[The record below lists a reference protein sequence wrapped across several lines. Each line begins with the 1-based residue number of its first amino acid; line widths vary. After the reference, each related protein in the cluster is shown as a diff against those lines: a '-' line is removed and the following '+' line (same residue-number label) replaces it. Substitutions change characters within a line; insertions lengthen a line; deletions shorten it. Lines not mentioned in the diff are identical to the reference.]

1 MSDTDP
7 YPDLDAIQ
15 GDERGHAHLVPDDDL
30 SYTPCGALTRRG
42 DGPPC
47 RRAPAKGQKRC
58 RLHGGASPQA
68 IAKAERVAHQQK
80 LERDIER
87 ALAKFDIQPVTDPLT
102 ALQLLAGEVLE
113 WKRILLEK
121 VSNLETWRYS
131 TDFSEQIRGE
141 ILLYER
147 AIDRAVNVLGTIAR
161 LNIEER
167 LTAVTEAQA
176 ARLEGAMFDAFEI
189 VGIPITDPELR
200 ERVLVAFADNVIR
213 LPQAG

>member
-1 MSDTDP
+1 MDENGDIPDP
-7 YPDLDAIQ
+7 VVDLDAL
-15 GDERGHAHLVPDDDL
+15 GDDL
-30 SYTPCGALTRRG
+30 DYTPCGAKTRRG

-47 RRAPAKGQKRC
+47 RRRPAKYQKRC
-58 RLHGGASPQA
+58 KLHGGAAPRA
-68 IAKAERVAHQQK
+68 LAKAEREAHQAK
-80 LERDIER
+80 IEE
-87 ALAKFDIQPVTDPLT
+87 DIQRAMRKLNIEPVTDPLS

-121 VSNLETWRYS
+121 VEQLDTWRYS

-147 AIDRAVNVLGTIAR
+147 AIDRAVNVLATIAR
-161 LNIEER
+161 LNIDER
-167 LTAVTEAQA
+167 LAAVTEAQA
-176 ARLEGAMFDAFEI
+176 ARLEGAMFEAFDI
-189 VGIPITDPELR
+189 VGIPITDPDTR